1 MLMKWMLS
9 RLSAVD
15 IQVLDI
21 LYMWYTSSY
30 FSNIIG
36 LQLPVSI
43 DYKTGNAE
51 WDINLSYKTS
61 ICIFS
66 LTDLC
71 STLLSRCLVSVP
83 EDSKHTSK
91 IVTSLTSVLSSL
103 YENQRVTVAAFF
115 AEVALLIILC
125 VLLYSCMNTT

>member
-1 MLMKWMLS
+1 MLMKWMLL

-21 LYMWYTSSY
+21 LYLWYTSLY
-30 FSNIIG
+30 FSTIIG